1 MGFTVTFRVNVN
13 FLPRSNFTVGVA
25 FGGNAGTRLRRSSA
39 RGTSTSMALGSTIL
53 SKSAMPSCSFA
64 SSSMDLPGAGR
75 TPICMAKASAASL
88 SALLTSM
95 AVASQ
100 SSLMTPSASFFS
112 VTFINS
118 VLLLREEGR
127 LMRPVRFARY
137 SSTARAHKIE
147 AHRVHRFRQN
157 STQTQRNTDN

>member
-1 MGFTVTFRVNVN
+1 
-13 FLPRSNFTVGVA
+13 
-25 FGGNAGTRLRRSSA
+25 
-39 RGTSTSMALGSTIL
+39 
-53 SKSAMPSCSFA
+53 
-64 SSSMDLPGAGR
+64 MDLPDAGR

-137 SSTARAHKIE
+137 GSTARAHKIE
-147 AHRVHRFRQN
+147 AHRVHSYLEKMLFR
-157 STQTQRNTDN
+157 T